1 MGVLARKAGDIATRS
16 RERSYDTGAD
26 GVACCREDDRDCGC
40 RLLCCERGQRVVG
53 DDYIDLESH
62 ELICNLDKTL
72 AASVRPTILDRDI
85 APLRPTY
92 LPQPG
97 DKCRSPLTLRRRR
110 ARAQQPDGRQF
121 ARLLRVRRE
130 RPRHRRAAEQRDE
143 FAPFHC
149 PMPPVLPTERIAH
162 LAGACCAAGFQSR
175 LCRLWVIFVRP
186 TRFRRS
192 RHVRIAPKADK

>member
-72 AASVRPTILDRDI
+72 AASVRPAILDRDI

-110 ARAQQPDGRQF
+110 ARAQQPDGRH
-121 ARLLRVRRE
+121 LPLRPRRE
-130 RPRHRRAAEQRDE
+130 RPRGRRTAEQRDE
-143 FAPFHC
+143 LAPSHSI
-149 PMPPVLPTERIAH
+149 TSS
-162 LAGACCAAGFQSR
+162 AATSSLSGT
-175 LCRLWVIFVRP
+175 VRP
-186 TRFRRS
+186 SIRAVWWLITSSNLLDCTTGRS
-192 RHVRIAPKADK
+192 AGLAPLRIRPT